1 MTSARASLPLVTSKT
16 LPIAQPSHTFARP
29 RRWSATA
36 ASVAAACLLSGC
48 MATSPDKSGSA
59 ALGDLFRAASDIH
72 TIAKGGSATTAAP
85 GQGPSTG
92 DVLQMLAQ
100 SFEQMPE
107 AQEIETGRNLAAVL
121 LGSKRAHPDAALQR
135 YVNNLGRWIS
145 LQSSRPHLPWTFVV
159 LDDEGFNAFAAP
171 GGFVFVT
178 LGLVRQA
185 KGEAELAGVLAHE
198 IVHVVQKHHLKAL
211 NKQART
217 NLTGSLVAQQLA
229 KKTGNADL
237 TAQLTGFGKTLYTKG
252 LDRDDEFEADRKGVE
267 LAARAGLDPYGLASL
282 LHGLAGA
289 RPDSPEF
296 MLALSTHP
304 ATSQRLEQLYK
315 AMGNHLDAFAGAA
328 PISVAQRVNTATLG
342 LINTP
347 ASKTTPAPKNT
358 RAKKP

>member
-1 MTSARASLPLVTSKT
+1 MQHPSPSKKHALNLRTVLATSALAWV
-16 LPIAQPSHTFARP
+16 
-29 RRWSATA
+29 
-36 ASVAAACLLSGC
+36 LSGC
-48 MATSPDKSGSA
+48 VATSPDKSGSA
-59 ALGDLFRAASDIH
+59 ALGDIFRAASDIH
-72 TIAKGGSATTAAP
+72 TLAKGGSAATAAP
-85 GQGPSTG
+85 GQSTSTG

-185 KGEAELAGVLAHE
+185 RGEAELAGVLAHE
-198 IVHVVQKHHLKAL
+198 ITHVVQKHHLKAL
-211 NKQART
+211 NKQARA
-217 NLTGSLVAQQLA
+217 NLTQQLA
-229 KKTGNADL
+229 KKTGNAEL

-282 LHGLAGA
+282 LQGLASV
-289 RPDSPEF
+289 RPDSPQYL
-296 MLALSTHP
+296 LALSTHP
-304 ATSQRLEQLYK
+304 ATGQRLEQMAL
-315 AMGNHLDAFAGAA
+315 AMGNRLDAFAGAP
-328 PISVAQRVNTATLG
+328 PITVAQRVNTATLG
-342 LINTP
+342 LVP
-347 ASKTTPAPKNT
+347 AVKAPEKPLPKPP
-358 RAKKP
+358 AKKR